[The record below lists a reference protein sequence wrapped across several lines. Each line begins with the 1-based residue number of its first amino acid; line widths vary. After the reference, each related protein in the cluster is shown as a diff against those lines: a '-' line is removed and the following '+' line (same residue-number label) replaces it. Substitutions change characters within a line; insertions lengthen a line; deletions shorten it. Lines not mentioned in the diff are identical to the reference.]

1 MQPIVNVDVTTV
13 FYACPATFRK
23 KDFRDRQQLFHMWKS
38 AQQVFKE
45 RMAFQRAL
53 KTGTRPADLSLP
65 SVQSL
70 VQCFI
75 YAIPSSFGRI

>member
-53 KTGTRPADLSLP
+53 ENRYETGRSEFTICAIARPVFYLRNTFFLW
-65 SVQSL
+65 
-70 VQCFI
+70 
-75 YAIPSSFGRI
+75 